1 MDPLVQVGEP
11 APDFVLHDLEGHTRR
26 LADESGRILVLNFW
40 SAECPHSERID
51 RVLSGLQPAWGSR
64 VIVWWLAPN
73 ANEPDELLKGMAEQR
88 QIGPVLRDEGQV
100 IADRYGAQ
108 TTPHIFVVDAAG
120 VLRYAGAPDDVGFQQ
135 RAPTRH
141 FLANAVQALLEGR
154 PPEPASTVAFGCAL
168 VRIPLNP

>member
-1 MDPLVQVGEP
+1 MDPVARVGEP
-11 APDFVLHDLEGHTRR
+11 APDFDLHDLEGRPRR
-26 LADESGRILVLNFW
+26 LADVRGRILVLNFW

-51 RVLSGLQPAWGSR
+51 RVLSSLQPAWSGR
-64 VIVWWLAPN
+64 VSVWWLAPN
-73 ANEPDELLKGMAEQR
+73 ANEPDDLLKQMAEQR

-100 IADRYGAQ
+100 IAGRYGAQ

-120 VLRYAGAPDDVGFQQ
+120 VLRYSGAPDDVGFRQ

-154 PPEPASTVAFGCAL
+154 SPEPASTAPFGCAL
-168 VRIPLNP
+168 VRMPFNP